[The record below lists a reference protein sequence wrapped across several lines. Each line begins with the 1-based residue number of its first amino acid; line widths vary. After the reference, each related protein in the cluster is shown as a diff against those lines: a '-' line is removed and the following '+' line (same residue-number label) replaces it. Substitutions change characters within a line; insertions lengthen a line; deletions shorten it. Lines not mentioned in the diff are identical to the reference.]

1 MIAGGE
7 AFEVC
12 TLASKCVQ
20 GASAGKASLAGAR
33 GVALDCRGTIF
44 VAHEGESTQV
54 ERLGE
59 AGAQSAPCPS
69 AAAPVAPSNM
79 FKLGRLKRNKRRG
92 TATLSVTLPGAGSLV
107 LTSRGLKGVRRT
119 VMAAGTVKLAIR
131 AAGKAKKRLLRVGK
145 VELKAKVTFTP
156 TGGVAATLARR
167 LTLKKVNGRPGRRH
181 RLPIR

>member
-1 MIAGGE
+1 
-7 AFEVC
+7 
-12 TLASKCVQ
+12 
-20 GASAGKASLAGAR
+20 
-33 GVALDCRGTIF
+33 
-44 VAHEGESTQV
+44 
-54 ERLGE
+54 
-59 AGAQSAPCPS
+59 
-69 AAAPVAPSNM
+69 M

-92 TATLSVTLPGAGSLV
+92 TATLSVILPGAGSLV

-167 LTLKKVNGRPGRRH
+167 LTLKEVSGRPGRRH
-181 RLPIR
+181 RLPTG